1 MTMLFSDSSHQ
12 SFAEIVQ
19 PESIN
24 LELISEILSSQN
36 IEHEIDG
43 ETLHAFKGLAFDV
56 FVSIEEDKNLIKLR
70 TYVQLKASVT
80 KNQLSDVVAELNR
93 ETAPLKFTA
102 IYYQDESPPHGYIDG
117 DYYFFYQFDFTPESF
132 LYKIRL
138 FSLAFSNAI
147 KSVNKNKKISDVLF
161 RG

>member
-1 MTMLFSDSSHQ
+1 MTMLFGDSSHK

-19 PESIN
+19 PEAVN

-43 ETLHAFKGLAFDV
+43 ETLHATKGLAFDV
-56 FVSIEEDKNLIKLR
+56 FVTIEEDKNLIKLR
-70 TYVQLKASVT
+70 TYVQLKPSVSER
-80 KNQLSDVVAELNR
+80 QLNDIVAELNR

-102 IYYQDESPPHGYIDG
+102 TYYGEESPPHGYIDG

-132 LYKIRL
+132 LYMIRL

-161 RG
+161 QG